1 MKEKENMRD
10 LHMRQLPRDNQ
21 TVIAHKSPAR
31 GNDSLLSIGRQRN
44 VAAACMSAV
53 E

>member
-1 MKEKENMRD
+1 MKEKKNMRD

-21 TVIAHKSPAR
+21 TIIAHKSPAC

-44 VAAACMSAV
+44 VAAACMPAV